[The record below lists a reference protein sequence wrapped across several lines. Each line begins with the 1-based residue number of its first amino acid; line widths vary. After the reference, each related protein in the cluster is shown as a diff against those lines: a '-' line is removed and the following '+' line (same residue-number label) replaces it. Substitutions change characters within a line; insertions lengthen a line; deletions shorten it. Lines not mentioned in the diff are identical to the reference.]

1 MPSFAELVELIRLR
15 SSATSHLAVGISG
28 YGGSGKSTL
37 ARALV
42 RSVSGSIRVRGDD
55 FLDPARSHHRSQDWD
70 GMDRVRLR
78 QEVLEPFRLG
88 RTVRLRRFNW
98 STRAL
103 GPSEQLPDAR
113 VLIVDAVGLFHPELN
128 GMLDV
133 KIWIDL
139 DLRTATERGK
149 ARDRALG
156 RSHDRLWDD
165 VWVPNDREFAVR
177 FHPAQGADV
186 LHIDDAD
193 ESWRSVCSQ

>member
-1 MPSFAELVELIRLR
+1 MASFAEVVELIRLR
-15 SSATSHLAVGISG
+15 SSASSRLAVGISG

-42 RSVSGSIRVRGDD
+42 GSVWGSIRMRGDD
-55 FLDPARSHHRSQDWD
+55 FLDPARSHQRSQDWG

-78 QEVLEPFRLG
+78 QEVLDPFRLG
-88 RTVRLRRFNW
+88 RAVRFRRFNW

-103 GPSEQLPDAR
+103 GPSERLPDAR

-128 GMLDV
+128 GTLDV
-133 KIWIDL
+133 KIWVDL
-139 DLRTATERGK
+139 DLETATERGK

-165 VWVPNDREFAVR
+165 VWVPNDRDFAVR
-177 FHPAQGADV
+177 FAPAQAAD
-186 LHIDDAD
+186 LLYIESAD
-193 ESWRSVCSQ
+193 QNSGTPCAQ